1 MVVVGGLGSI
11 LGPIMGAVLI
21 TYLQYSLLKNVGEM
35 PLVGPVL
42 VDISGRWFTV
52 VGLENIAAIVLGLIM
67 IGIVIFEP
75 LGMYGIW
82 IRIKKYWMTWPF

>member
-1 MVVVGGLGSI
+1 MPL
-11 LGPIMGAVLI
+11 LGPA
-21 TYLQYSLLKNVGEM
+21 
-35 PLVGPVL
+35 LVG
-42 VDISGRWFTV
+42 ISSRWFTV
-52 VGLENIAAIVLGLIM
+52 VGLENISAIVLGLIM